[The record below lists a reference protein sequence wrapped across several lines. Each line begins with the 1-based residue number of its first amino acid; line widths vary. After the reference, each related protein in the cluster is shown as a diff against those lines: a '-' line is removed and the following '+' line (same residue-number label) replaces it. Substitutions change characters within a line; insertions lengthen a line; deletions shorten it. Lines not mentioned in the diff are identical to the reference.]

1 MPDGRRDAPDVA
13 VVGAGIVGL
22 ATARALAARGAAVS
36 VYERG
41 IPGNAQSGGESRVF
55 RHAHDDGR
63 LIAAARDSR
72 AIWDAWSREL
82 DRQLVAPGGAITI
95 GPKVDEKLA
104 ALRGTDGVDARAI
117 DAAELEDRLP
127 FLAPYDGPAFVD
139 PRGGAIRTTAA
150 IDGLVGTLDGRLV
163 ADEVLQVRAV
173 ADGRAEVRAGG
184 GTVRHD
190 HVVVCAGRG
199 TPVLARGVGL
209 DLPVRQSTH
218 VRLTFAVRGDAPGTV
233 ACLQD
238 GSDAFGETG
247 VYAAPTPGNRGYAVG
262 LSETAGVREDGT
274 IVDADALRSL
284 AARAARYVD
293 RALPGLDPRPIDVRH
308 CWVTELPWGS
318 DGLAAWTTPGLTFL
332 AGHNL
337 FKLAP
342 WLGRLLAD
350 RALGA
355 DLDARLDPA
364 ARLGAPVPAGARVG

>member
-1 MPDGRRDAPDVA
+1 MPPDHAPPSDVA

-22 ATARALAARGAAVS
+22 ATAKALADRGATVT

-41 IPGNAQSGGESRVF
+41 MPGNAQSGGESRVF
-55 RHAHDDGR
+55 RHAHDDRR
-63 LIAAARDSR
+63 LIVAARDSR
-72 AIWDAWSREL
+72 AIWDDWAREL
-82 DRQLVAPGGAITI
+82 GVQTVSEDGAVTI
-95 GPKVDEKLA
+95 GPAVDDKLA
-104 ALRGTDGVDARAI
+104 LLGAVDGLDARRVGG
-117 DAAELEDRLP
+117 AELAHLLP
-127 FLAPYDGPAFVD
+127 LLAPYDGPAFVD

-150 IDGLVGTLDGRLV
+150 IAALASGLRGSIV
-163 ADEVLQVRAV
+163 ADEVLQLRPV

-199 TPVLARGVGL
+199 TPALARGVGL
-209 DLPVRQSTH
+209 DLPVRQATH
-218 VRLTFAVRGDAPGTV
+218 VRLTFVPHDGPADQA

-238 GSDAFGETG
+238 GSGDFGETG
-247 VYAAPTPGNRGYAVG
+247 IYAAPTPGGHGYAVG
-262 LSETAGVREDGT
+262 LSDVAGVRDDGT
-274 IVDADALRSL
+274 IVDADALRTL
-284 AARAARYVD
+284 AARAAGYVE
-293 RALPGLDPRPIDVRH
+293 RALPGLDPRPVDVRH

-318 DGLAAWTTPGLTFL
+318 DGLAAWTMPGLTFV

-364 ARLGAPVPAGARVG
+364 ARLGAPED

>member
-1 MPDGRRDAPDVA
+1 MPPDHAPPTDVG

-22 ATARALAARGAAVS
+22 ATAKALADRGATVTI
-36 VYERG
+36 YERG
-41 IPGNAQSGGESRVF
+41 LPGNAQSGGASRVF
-55 RHAHDDGR
+55 RHAHDDRR

-72 AIWDAWSREL
+72 ATWDVWADEL
-82 DRQLVAPGGAITI
+82 GVRTVSEDGAITI
-95 GPKVDEKLA
+95 GPAVDAKLA
-104 ALRGTDGVDARAI
+104 LLSSVGGVAAHRI
-117 DAAELEDRLP
+117 DADELGRLLP
-127 FLAPYDGPAFVD
+127 LLADYDGPAFVD

-150 IDGLVGTLDGRLV
+150 IDALVRVLRPSLV
-163 ADEVLQVRAV
+163 ADEVLQLRPV

-184 GTVRHD
+184 GTARHD

-199 TPVLARGVGL
+199 TPALARGVGL
-209 DLPVRQSTH
+209 DLPVRQATH
-218 VRLTFAVRGDAPGTV
+218 VRLTFAPHDGPAPQA

-238 GSDAFGETG
+238 GSGSFGETG
-247 VYAAPTPGNRGYAVG
+247 IYAAPTPGGRGYAVG
-262 LSETAGVREDGT
+262 LSDVAGVRDDGT
-274 IVDADALRSL
+274 IVDADALRVL
-284 AARAARYVD
+284 AARARTYVE
-293 RALPGLDPRPIDVRH
+293 RALPGLDPRPVDVRH

-318 DGLAAWTTPGLTFL
+318 DGLAAWTMPGLTFV

-364 ARLGAPVPAGARVG
+364 ARLGAPEA

>member
-1 MPDGRRDAPDVA
+1 MPDDRQSAPDVA

-22 ATARALAARGAAVS
+22 STARALAERGATVT

-55 RHAHDDGR
+55 RHAHDDVR
-63 LIAAARDSR
+63 LVAAARDSR
-72 AIWDAWSREL
+72 AIWESWSREL
-82 DRQLVAPGGAITI
+82 DRQLIAPDGAITI
-95 GPKVDEKLA
+95 GADVDDRLA
-104 ALRGTDGVDARAI
+104 TLSDADGVEAHGIDAR
-117 DAAELEDRLP
+117 ELARRLP
-127 FLAPYDGPAFVD
+127 LLAPYDGPAFLD
-139 PRGGAIRTTAA
+139 PRGGAIRTNAA
-150 IDGLVGTLDGRLV
+150 IDALVATLRGRLV
-163 ADEVLQVRAV
+163 ADEVLQLRAV

-199 TPVLARGVGL
+199 TPALARGVGL

-218 VRLTFAVRGDAPGTV
+218 VRLTFAPREDPPEVA

-238 GSDAFGETG
+238 GSDAFGERG

-262 LSETAGVREDGT
+262 LSETAGVRDDGT
-274 IVDADALRSL
+274 IVDADALRDLS
-284 AARAARYVD
+284 ARAARYVE
-293 RALPGLDPRPIDVRH
+293 RALPGLDPRPVDVRH

-364 ARLGAPVPAGARVG
+364 ARLGAPTPAAARVG

>member
-22 ATARALAARGAAVS
+22 SVARALAERGAAVT

-55 RHAHDDGR
+55 RHAHDDPR

-82 DRQLVAPGGAITI
+82 DRRLVAPDGAVTI
-95 GPKVDEKLA
+95 GPEVPAKLA
-104 ALRGTDGVDARAI
+104 ALRGTDGVEARAV
-117 DAAELEDRLP
+117 DAAELAALLP
-127 FLAPYDGPAFVD
+127 LLAPYDGPALLD

-150 IDGLVGTLDGRLV
+150 IDALVATLDGRLV
-163 ADEVLQVRAV
+163 ADEVLQLRAV

-199 TPVLARGVGL
+199 TPALARGVGI

-218 VRLTFAVRGDAPGTV
+218 VRLTFAPRGEPPTSA

-238 GSDAFGETG
+238 GGDAFGETG
-247 VYAAPTPGNRGYAVG
+247 IYAAPTPGNRGYAVG
-262 LSETAGVREDGT
+262 LGETAGVRDDGT

-284 AARAARYVD
+284 AARAAGYVE
-293 RALPGLDPRPIDVRH
+293 RALPGLDPRPVDVRH

-364 ARLGAPVPAGARVG
+364 ARLGAPDPVGVPAG